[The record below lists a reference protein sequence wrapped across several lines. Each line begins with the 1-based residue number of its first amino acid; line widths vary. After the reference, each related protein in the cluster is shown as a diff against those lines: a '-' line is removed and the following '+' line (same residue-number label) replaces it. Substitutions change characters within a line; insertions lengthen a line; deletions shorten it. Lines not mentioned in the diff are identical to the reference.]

1 MLQSLTMK
9 AASFTQKI
17 NHLQKLNP
25 PLVHFG
31 HSLLLSIQLKNKIK
45 TFALKVLFLDQ
56 QVKSSFVN
64 CYKCRLSKDPTE
76 FKMSLNDLSE
86 ILR

>member
-1 MLQSLTMK
+1 MK

-31 HSLLLSIQLKNKIK
+31 HSLLLCIQLKSKIK
-45 TFALKVLFLDQ
+45 TLFALKVYYLLDQ

-64 CYKCRLSKDPTE
+64 CYKCRLSKDTTE